1 MKKRSL
7 FPALAAIFVAGI
19 AALGGG
25 GSANAASIV
34 QTFYD
39 PLPSGAAT
47 LALPFNFTAT
57 ANSFDKSLGT
67 LDSVVITVT
76 TNVAGQVESS
86 TLTPLPRLPRRTRT
100 WGIKRP

>member
-47 LALPFNFTAT
+47 LALPTA
-57 ANSFDKSLGT
+57 
-67 LDSVVITVT
+67 
-76 TNVAGQVESS
+76 
-86 TLTPLPRLPRRTRT
+86 RRVLHR
-100 WGIKRP
+100 